1 MGRSVE
7 YEVAR
12 GTSALDALQNF
23 CSRRAQFSRET
34 GRSVPESYRSI
45 HIELVARMAPSC
57 AANLKPSLIRP
68 SCRNEETTA
77 AAACS
82 RSSRA
87 LLRIYVL
94 RSSLLSPNRHALML
108 AA

>member
-1 MGRSVE
+1 MRLREGLRCLMHYKTFARAGTVLEGAGRPV
-7 YEVAR
+7 
-12 GTSALDALQNF
+12 Q
-23 CSRRAQFSRET
+23 
-34 GRSVPESYRSI
+34 ESSRSI

-57 AANLKPSLIRP
+57 AADLKPSLIRP

-82 RSSRA
+82 RPSRA
-87 LLRIYVL
+87 LLQIYVL
-94 RSSLLSPNRHALML
+94 RSYLLSPNRHASML